1 MHTNYV
7 QIVPKRVK
15 VRAEGITIKSVIYTG
30 RENVCI
36 IALDKH
42 FKTFL
47 EKWVNNR
54 IDDNAPS
61 PNLFLYIAEGLGVSI
76 SRMRPL
82 QKNT

>member
-1 MHTNYV
+1 M
-7 QIVPKRVK
+7 
-15 VRAEGITIKSVIYTG
+15 AEGITIRSVIYTG

-36 IALDKH
+36 IARDKH

-61 PNLFLYIAEGLGVSI
+61 PNLIVYIPDGLGVI
-76 SRMRPL
+76 L
-82 QKNT
+82 DVV